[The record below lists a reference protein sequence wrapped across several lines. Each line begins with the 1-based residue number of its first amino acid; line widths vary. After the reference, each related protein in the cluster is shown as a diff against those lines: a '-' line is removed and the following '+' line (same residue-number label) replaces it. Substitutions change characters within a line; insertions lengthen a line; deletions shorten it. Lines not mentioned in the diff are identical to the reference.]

1 MASTAIPDAWRL
13 ALLGRLFGRQGQE
26 RQLELDDVGPIP
38 SSSLTR
44 WLRQGVELQM
54 CPLCRVAHKADREY
68 VWQFSE
74 EGFGNTE
81 TMAAMAHAHGFCA
94 EHAELLRR
102 IDYQLKS
109 MLGVSS
115 IYAELFDDLEA
126 ELQSLDPAQPCAV
139 GVCPACANRDTALR
153 QNARYLLAALTSPR
167 GSIAEN
173 FPSSP
178 GMCFPHFELV
188 WASGGAPR
196 ERQLILDVQRRA
208 VGEILADLREF
219 IRKEGNEAKHEPKGV
234 EHDAWQRAI
243 RLTTG
248 WPAPSESAGV
258 PEAGSE
264 RSRHWRA

>member
-1 MASTAIPDAWRL
+1 M
-13 ALLGRLFGRQGQE
+13 LGRLFSRQGQE

-81 TMAAMAHAHGFCA
+81 TMAAVAHAHGFCA

-219 IRKEGNEAKHEPKGV
+219 IRKEGNEAKHEPKGA